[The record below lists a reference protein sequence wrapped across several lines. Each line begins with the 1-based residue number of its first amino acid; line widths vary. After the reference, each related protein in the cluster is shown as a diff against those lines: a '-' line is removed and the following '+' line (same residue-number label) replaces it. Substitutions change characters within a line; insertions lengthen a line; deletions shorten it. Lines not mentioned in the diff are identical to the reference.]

1 MPDRIALMEPRPV
14 YSGSSNLLIQG
25 AALVV
30 IIAGLKAAAP
40 VLVPFLLAVLAAF
53 LAMPP
58 LLWLQSRGLSRWL
71 SLALIILVGLM
82 LDVLIV
88 VFFGTTLK
96 EFGQGYPVYVQRLQE
111 DTAHLEDW
119 LNSQGITVP
128 PDFFDRAME
137 VFDPSAI
144 MQLVGGLFTSVG
156 NVLTNAFF
164 IFLTTVFILIEVPS
178 FPAKLR
184 RIGSHPEQTL
194 DRVHLFGQNLMRY
207 LAIKTTI
214 SLITGILIGVWL
226 AFIDVDFAILWGMLA
241 FLFNFVPNI
250 GSIIAAI
257 PAVLLALIQGGLQMA
272 LLAAGGFLIVNV
284 VMGNIL
290 EPRVM
295 GYGLGLST
303 LAVFLSLVFWGWIFG
318 PVGML
323 LSVPLTLLLKAVL
336 QSRPETEWIA
346 ILLGPGEAENV
357 DPDEGATP

>member
-1 MPDRIALMEPRPV
+1 MESRTQPANSPSLLM
-14 YSGSSNLLIQG
+14 QG

-40 VLVPFLLAVLAAF
+40 VLVPFLMAVLAAF

-58 LLWLQSRGLSRWL
+58 LLWLQSKGLSRWL
-71 SLALIILVGLM
+71 SLTIIILVGLL

-88 VFFGTTLK
+88 VFFGSTLK
-96 EFGQGYPVYVQRLQE
+96 EFGQGYPDYVQRLQE
-111 DTAHLEDW
+111 NTVRLEDW
-119 LNSQGITVP
+119 LHSLGITVP
-128 PDFFDRAME
+128 SDFFDRAME

-144 MQLVGGLFTSVG
+144 MQLVGGLFSSVG

-178 FPAKLR
+178 FPAKLK
-184 RIGSHPEQTL
+184 RIGTHPEQTL
-194 DRVHLFGQNLMRY
+194 NRVHVFGQNLMRY

-214 SLITGILIGVWL
+214 SLVTGVLIAVWL
-226 AFIDVDFAILWGMLA
+226 ASIGEDFALLWGLLA

-257 PAVLLALIQGGLQMA
+257 PAVLLALVQGGLQMA
-272 LLAAGGFLIVNV
+272 LLAAGGFLVVNV

-303 LAVFLSLVFWGWIFG
+303 LAVFLSLIFWGWVFG

-346 ILLGPGEAENV
+346 ILLGPGDAEKMPL
-357 DPDEGATP
+357 DKSAAP

>member
-1 MPDRIALMEPRPV
+1 MEARPA

-40 VLVPFLLAVLAAF
+40 VLVPFLLAILAAF

-58 LLWLQSRGLSRWL
+58 LLWLQSKGLSRWL
-71 SLALIILVGLM
+71 SLTIIIIVGLL

-96 EFGQGYPVYVQRLQE
+96 EFGQGYPVYVERLQAN
-111 DTAHLEDW
+111 TAQLQAW
-119 LNSQGITVP
+119 LHSLGITVP
-128 PDFFDRAME
+128 ADFFNRAME

-144 MQLVGGLFTSVG
+144 MQLVGGLFSSVG

-178 FPAKLR
+178 FPEKLR
-184 RIGSHPEQTL
+184 RIGRHPEQTL
-194 DRVHLFGQNLMRY
+194 DHVHGFGRNLMRY
-207 LAIKTTI
+207 LALKTTI
-214 SLITGILIGVWL
+214 SLITGALIATWL
-226 AFIDVDFAILWGMLA
+226 ASIGVDFAILWGMLA

-272 LLAAGGFLIVNV
+272 LLATGGFLVVNV

-290 EPRVM
+290 EPRIM
-295 GYGLGLST
+295 GQGLGLST
-303 LAVFLSLVFWGWIFG
+303 LAVFLSLIFWGWIFG

-336 QSRPETEWIA
+336 QSRPDTEWIA
-346 ILLGPGEAENV
+346 ILLGPGKAEKV
-357 DPDEGATP
+357 KLDEGATP